1 MIRGPEC
8 GHFVPHCAFASC
20 LAKYWRPPKTIPM
33 LAKTIGIPSLD
44 LIVRVHTFVQCYELP
59 AVISILCKG
68 YPGFQNIVSSIHMGG
83 SRITIAISN
92 LQAEGVTVHLVRG
105 SKVAPCKSSP
115 MSGSLISNHRWLT
128 LAFSISGR
136 GYFTRYSFSR
146 GFNPSFTLPY
156 LVENCFFSPI
166 ELHWW

>member
-1 MIRGPEC
+1 
-8 GHFVPHCAFASC
+8 
-20 LAKYWRPPKTIPM
+20 
-33 LAKTIGIPSLD
+33 
-44 LIVRVHTFVQCYELP
+44 
-59 AVISILCKG
+59 
-68 YPGFQNIVSSIHMGG
+68 MGG

-92 LQAEGVTVHLVRG
+92 IQAEGVHLVRG
-105 SKVAPCKSSP
+105 SKVALCKWSP

-156 LVENCFFSPI
+156 FVENCFFSPI
-166 ELHWW
+166 ELH